1 MSAPSLV
8 GDLVEDHAAPP
19 LLEVC
24 DLTKDFPLRRG
35 FWWRVHGQV
44 SAVAEITFDVPA
56 GQTFA
61 LVGESGCGKT
71 TTARL
76 VLRLISA
83 TSGSV
88 HFDGTDVL
96 AASAPELRR
105 LRRRMQIVYQDPYAS
120 LNPRLTVGA
129 IVADPLRVH
138 GLYTDHG
145 PERVRSLLE
154 SVGLDPGDTHRY
166 PHEFSGGQRQRI
178 GLARALAVEPQ
189 LLVLDE
195 PVSALDVSI
204 QAGVVNVL
212 DELQRRLRLTY
223 LFIAHDLAVVRHVAD
238 HVGVMYLGRIV
249 ERGPANRV
257 YETPQHPYTQALLSA
272 VPVPDPNVERR
283 RRRILLA
290 GDLPSAADPPSGCR
304 FRTRCWRAQPQ
315 CAPHEPSLDGD
326 EHGHAVACFYPG
338 PEPTR

>member
-1 MSAPSLV
+1 MSAPS
-8 GDLVEDHAAPP
+8 GAPGAVEHRGAPP
-19 LLEVC
+19 LLEVR

-35 FWWRVHGQV
+35 FWRRVHGKV
-44 SAVAEITFDVPA
+44 SAVAGITFDVPA

-76 VLRLISA
+76 VLRLVSA

-88 HFDGTDVL
+88 RFDSTDVL
-96 AASAPELRR
+96 AASAPDLRR
-105 LRRRMQIVYQDPYAS
+105 LRRRMQIVYQDPYTS
-120 LNPRLTVGA
+120 LNPRLTVGS
-129 IVADPLRVH
+129 IIADPLRVH
-138 GLYTDHG
+138 RLYRDHG
-145 PERVRSLLE
+145 PKRIQSLLE
-154 SVGLDPGDTHRY
+154 VVGLDPRDTDRY
-166 PHEFSGGQRQRI
+166 PHELSGGQRQRI

-204 QAGVVNVL
+204 QAGIVNLL
-212 DELQRRLRLTY
+212 DELQRRLHLTY

-238 HVGVMYLGRIV
+238 LVGVMYLGKIV

-257 YETPQHPYTQALLSA
+257 YESPQHPYTQALLSA
-272 VPVPDPNVERR
+272 VPVPDPTAERR

-315 CAPHEPSLDGD
+315 CAAHEPPLETD

-338 PEPTR
+338 PDPTC